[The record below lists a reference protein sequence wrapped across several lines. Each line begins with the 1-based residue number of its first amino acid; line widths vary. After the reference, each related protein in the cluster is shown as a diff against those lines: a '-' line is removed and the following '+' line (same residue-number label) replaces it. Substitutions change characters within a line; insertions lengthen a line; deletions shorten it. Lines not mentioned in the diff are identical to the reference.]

1 MSLDQEP
8 ALYDARAAL
17 HYAIPKGVTTFS
29 QCSQKGCTKGARG
42 GKLCPTC
49 ATDALAKLIGG
60 YAAKKYADAIRNIRQ
75 LENQQIEII
84 RNTP

>member
-29 QCSQKGCTKGARG
+29 KCSTKDCTKGARG
-42 GKLCPTC
+42 GRLCPEC
-49 ATDALAKLIGG
+49 ATYSLAVLIGG
-60 YAAKKYADAIRNIRQ
+60 HAAKDYADTIRRLRQ
-75 LENQQIEII
+75 LESQQIEII

>member
-17 HYAIPKGVTTFS
+17 HFAIPKGVTTFS
-29 QCSQKGCTKGARG
+29 QCSAKGCTKSARG

-49 ATDALAKLIGG
+49 AEADLAALIGG

-75 LENQQIEII
+75 LERDQIEII

>member
-29 QCSQKGCTKGARG
+29 QCSAKGCTKGARG
-42 GKLCPTC
+42 GRLCPTC
-49 ATDALAKLIGG
+49 AEANLAAIIGTKP
-60 YAAKKYADAIRNIRQ
+60 AAEYHAVIWLLRQ
-75 LENQQIEII
+75 LESQQIEII
-84 RNTP
+84 RKTP